1 MNEIKNRTEE
11 IPDRYSK
18 FNPKFASPPI
28 VKQSGGFSPAH
39 PTKSGNESLEESP
52 VNSRNLSRKQTGDLK
67 LHQASIHTIKEFDH
81 EGGDALGATEPSQSG
96 LNPPKDTELV
106 GSQVLFSSDPLPMS
120 ENEAT
125 AAMVVKDVQ
134 EALSSED
141 IEEDGSPERNHQN
154 NDAD

>member
-1 MNEIKNRTEE
+1 M
-11 IPDRYSK
+11 
-18 FNPKFASPPI
+18 
-28 VKQSGGFSPAH
+28 KQSGGLSPAH
-39 PTKSGNESLEESP
+39 PIKLGNDSLDESL

-96 LNPPKDTELV
+96 LNPPKDTEFV
-106 GSQVLFSSDPLPMS
+106 GSKVLFSSDPLPVS

-134 EALSSED
+134 EALSSD
-141 IEEDGSPERNHQN
+141 DVEEGSPERNHQN
-154 NDAD
+154 SDADQ